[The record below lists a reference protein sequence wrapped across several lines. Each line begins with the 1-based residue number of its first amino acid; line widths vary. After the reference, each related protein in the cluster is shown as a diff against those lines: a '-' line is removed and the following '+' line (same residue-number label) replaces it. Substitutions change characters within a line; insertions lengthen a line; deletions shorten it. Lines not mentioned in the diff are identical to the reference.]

1 MSAYIRLLTI
11 IINILNNLKS
21 TKMRKIT
28 ATILLFCISFLF
40 IGLHSSAQG
49 ESSSGGES
57 DAAKL
62 AKETANPLADVI
74 SIPFQFNFNFGMGE
88 YNRTQTLLNVMPAIP
103 FRLNDKFNVL
113 NRIILPVLIQPDISE
128 ESGST
133 FGLGS
138 INYSMFFT
146 PAETGKIIWGVGPA
160 FNIPTRTNNLL
171 GSPEFGIGPTLIVLT
186 MPGNWALGLTV
197 NNVWS
202 YTNSNLN
209 ALFSQVFVVYTFPS
223 AWFVQMMPT
232 ITANWNAEKGQKWS
246 FPLGANMGKVVIFG
260 KQPVKFIGGGSYYV
274 LKPDAGPTWQ
284 LFAQVV
290 LLFPKKKK

>member
-1 MSAYIRLLTI
+1 
-11 IINILNNLKS
+11 
-21 TKMRKIT
+21 MRKIQVT
-28 ATILLFCISFLF
+28 RFLLAISFLF
-40 IGLHSSAQG
+40 IGLQVMAQDTNAP
-49 ESSSGGES
+49 SGES

-62 AKETANPLADVI
+62 AKETANPLAAMI
-74 SIPFQFNFNFGMGE
+74 SVPFQFNFNFGLGE
-88 YNRTQTLLNVMPAIP
+88 YNRTQTLINVMPAIP

-113 NRIILPVLIQPDISE
+113 NRIILPVLIQPDVSE
-128 ESGST
+128 QSGST

-138 INYSMFFT
+138 VNYSMFLT
-146 PAETGKIIWGVGPA
+146 PADAGKIIWGIGPA

-202 YTNSNLN
+202 YTNNNLN

-290 LLFPKKKK
+290 LLFPKRKK